1 MHLQH
6 KVLHQFTNG
15 HGTFNANTAVLTQAN
30 FPLAQKT
37 LLMPFTAR
45 SESQRGAGPSHLAK
59 ADKPVLMQRAGPA
72 GFPHQH
78 PMRHSSFFK
87 KTKNCY
93 LESGDNILLFV
104 ANFTLVLFCFWHI
117 TVAFNVKQICN
128 YSDY

>member
-1 MHLQH
+1 MPLQH

-15 HGTFNANTAVLTQAN
+15 HGTFNANIAVLTQAN

-78 PMRHSSFFK
+78 AVRHSSFLK

-93 LESGDNILLFV
+93 LESGDNILLSFLLQILP
-104 ANFTLVLFCFWHI
+104 FFCFVFGI
-117 TVAFNVKQICN
+117 
-128 YSDY
+128 SL